1 MGTLVLGCDGSECAG
16 AALESAVE
24 LARSLGDTI
33 VVAYAAEPPVRSV
46 GEEFPEHERALVE
59 IGERVTGAA
68 VERAREEGVDAEAVI
83 VHERPVSALIDLADE
98 RDARMIV
105 IGSHGE
111 GAIRGA
117 ILGSTPHKLLQRSQ
131 RPVLVV
137 PAPDNDKEVSDGR

>member
-1 MGTLVLGCDGSECAG
+1 MGTLVVGCDGSQCAG

-24 LARSLGDTI
+24 LARSLGDRL

-46 GEEFPEHERALVE
+46 GEEYSEHERALVE

-68 VERAREEGVDAEAVI
+68 VTQARDAGVEVEAVI
-83 VHERPVSALIDLADE
+83 VHERPAAALLDLADE

-111 GAIRGA
+111 GPIRGA
-117 ILGSTPHKLLQRSQ
+117 ILGSTPHKLLQHSG

-137 PAPDNDKEVSDGR
+137 PAPDHEREGSDGR

>member
-1 MGTLVLGCDGSECAG
+1 MCSG

-24 LARSLGDTI
+24 LARTLGDRI
-33 VVAYAAEPPVRSV
+33 VVAYAAEPPGRNV
-46 GEEFPEHERALVE
+46 GEEFSEHERALVE

-68 VERAREEGVDAEAVI
+68 VERARQEGVEAEAVI
-83 VHERPVSALIDLADE
+83 VHERPAPALLDLADQ

-111 GAIRGA
+111 GPIRGA
-117 ILGSTPHKLLQRSQ
+117 LLGSTPHKLLQLSR

-137 PAPDNDKEVSDGR
+137 PAPDHESEASDGR